1 MEFISFDKKDRI
13 LSSLQQIEKSILLLQ
28 DWNKDLQSVDDYL
41 LSAEGV
47 KNLAASCML
56 IEAIGEAYK
65 KIDNET
71 DGRLLP
77 LYPNIPWRAV
87 KGIRD
92 RIAHGYFEI
101 DADIIYET
109 IKDNLSPLLEAT
121 RLFIKT
127 VSEQL

>member
-1 MEFISFDKKDRI
+1 MEFVSFDKKDRI
-13 LSSLQQIEKSILLLQ
+13 LGSLQQIEKSILLLQ

-71 DGRLLP
+71 NGQLLP
-77 LYPNIPWRAV
+77 LYPDIPWRAV

-121 RLFIKT
+121 RLFIKKI
-127 VSEQL
+127 SE

>member
-1 MEFISFDKKDRI
+1 MEFVSFDKKDRI
-13 LSSLQQIEKSILLLQ
+13 LGSLQQIEKSILLLQ

-71 DGRLLP
+71 NGQLLP
-77 LYPNIPWRAV
+77 LYPDIPWRAV

-127 VSEQL
+127 ISE

>member
-1 MEFISFDKKDRI
+1 MEYMSSNRKDKI
-13 LSSLQQIEKSILLLQ
+13 LMILQQIEDSILLLQ
-28 DWNKDLQSVDDYL
+28 EWNKDLQCVDDFL
-41 LSAEGV
+41 CSPEGT

-65 KIDNET
+65 KVDKET
-71 DGRLLP
+71 EGTLLP
-77 LYPNIPWRAV
+77 LYPDIPWKAV

-109 IKDNLSPLLEAT
+109 IKEDLPALLDAT
-121 RLFIKT
+121 RFFKEKINR
-127 VSEQL
+127 